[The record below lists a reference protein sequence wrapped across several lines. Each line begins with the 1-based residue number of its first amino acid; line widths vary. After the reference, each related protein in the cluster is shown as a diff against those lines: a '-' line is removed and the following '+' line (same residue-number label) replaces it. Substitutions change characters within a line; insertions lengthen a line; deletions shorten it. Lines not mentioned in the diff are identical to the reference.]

1 MDSQFGS
8 YKILSKVG
16 SGGFGQIFLA
26 VKEDEQKAYILKA
39 LKKNSMSKN
48 NIKSIQKEMNILA
61 ELNENSDCK
70 YVPKLYYPDKENI
83 ESSLKEGRP
92 FYVID
97 YISKGNLFYYLI
109 LQKGLSKNMP
119 KLCLKK

>member
-8 YKILSKVG
+8 YKILSEVG
-16 SGGFGQIFLA
+16 SGGFGQIYLA

-39 LKKNSMSKN
+39 LKENSMSEN
-48 NIKSIQKEMNILA
+48 NIKSMQKEMNILA

-97 YISKGNLFYYLI
+97 YISK
-109 LQKGLSKNMP
+109 
-119 KLCLKK
+119 

>member
-39 LKKNSMSKN
+39 LKENSMSKN